1 VPRPS
6 SRIPISGSSG
16 AGPASGSAFIRARR
30 VFPDGTSRVTIERD
44 PQPRYVD
51 RGEGAYLIDVDGRR
65 FLDLNANFTT
75 LIHGHAFEPVVSALE
90 RQIRRGLCF
99 ANPTELEIELAE
111 LLCERVPHLER
122 IRFVTTGSEAVMFA
136 VKAARA
142 FTGRS
147 SIAKIEGAY
156 HGAYDW
162 AEAAYASTSENW
174 GPDDEPASTPNY
186 HGMPRSVLDEVVT
199 LRLNDAE
206 GAKRRIRERAGE
218 LAAVLIDPMPSRAG
232 LIPPDPTFTRAIT
245 ETARAHGV
253 LVISDEVLNF
263 RQDYR
268 GASAKYGFV
277 PDLFAL
283 GKIIGGG
290 LPIGAV
296 GGRADVMRVF
306 AADVTRPMLPQGGT
320 FAANP
325 LAMTA
330 GLAAMRALG
339 ANQFAHLDAL
349 GNQLRD
355 GFRAAVAKAGAPLSI
370 TGAASLFRIHAAKTP
385 PREFRELDSA
395 PAAKRVLRELSRH
408 FTAHD
413 VILPAAAAACLSTPM
428 IAGEIRLLIE
438 IFADFLTTQASLLE
452 ELL

>member
-1 VPRPS
+1 MQVRSDSAVADGFGVGPRS
-6 SRIPISGSSG
+6 KQVYE
-16 AGPASGSAFIRARR
+16 RARS

-44 PQPRYVD
+44 PTPRYVA
-51 RGEGAYLIDVDGRR
+51 RGEGAYLFDVDGRR

-75 LIHGHAFEPVVSALE
+75 LIHGHGFAPVNAAIE
-90 RQIRRGLCF
+90 RQLRSGLCF
-99 ANPTELEIELAE
+99 ANPTEGEVELAE
-111 LLCERVPHLER
+111 LLCARVPHLER

-162 AEAAYASTSENW
+162 AEAAYASTQENW
-174 GPDDEPASTPNY
+174 GSADAPVSTPNY
-186 HGMPRSVLDEVVT
+186 RGMPGSVLDEVVA
-199 LRLNDAE
+199 LRFNDAE
-206 GAKRRIRERAGE
+206 GARRRIAERGSD

-232 LIPPDPTFTRAIT
+232 LIPPEPAFVQAIAGA
-245 ETARAHGV
+245 ARQHGV

-263 RQDYR
+263 RQHFH
-268 GASAKYGFV
+268 GASARYGLA

-296 GGRADVMRVF
+296 GGRADVMQVF
-306 AADVTRPMLPQGGT
+306 AADTQRAQVPQGGT

-325 LAMTA
+325 LAMAA

-339 ANQFAHLDAL
+339 DAEFSHLETL
-349 GNQLRD
+349 GRQLRQ
-355 GFRAAVAKAGAPLSI
+355 GFTSAIEEARVPFSI
-370 TGAASLFRIHAAKTP
+370 TGAASLFRIHVSRTP
-385 PREFRELDSA
+385 PREFRELQSN
-395 PAAKRVLRELSRH
+395 PAAARVLRELSRH
-408 FTAHD
+408 FASHG
-413 VILPAAAAACLSTPM
+413 VLLPNAAAACLSIPM
-428 IAGEIRLLIE
+428 TVADIKLI
-438 IFADFLTTQASLLE
+438 IDVFADFLSARASLIE